1 MVYNIEKTEE
11 RFMIK
16 LIYGPKGFG
25 KTKIIM
31 DDINAAAKSAKGN
44 VVFITDKSICSVSI
58 DLNVRC
64 VYTEEYGISSVEA
77 LKGFIMG
84 LVAGNSDIEY
94 IFIDG
99 ILRIANCKLADLE
112 DLFASVKKAEG
123 VKFEMT
129 VSADKSALPKFM
141 LEYV

>member
-1 MVYNIEKTEE
+1 
-11 RFMIK
+11 MIK

-31 DDINAAAKSAKGN
+31 DDVDAAAKKAKGN
-44 VVFITDKSICSVSI
+44 VVFITDKSICSVAI
-58 DLNVRC
+58 DINVRC
-64 VYTEEYGISSVEA
+64 VYTEEYGINSVEA

-99 ILRIANCKLADLE
+99 ILRITGSTLNELE
-112 DLFASVKKAEG
+112 DLFATIKKNDG
-123 VKFEMT
+123 VTVEMT
-129 VSADKSALPKFM
+129 VSAEKSELPKFM
-141 LEYV
+141 LELI